1 VHGGEDGKRCP
12 HAYSLCFAHRGG
24 SALERVR
31 CGPGGDQNRR
41 LNWRGSSRDRFGQ
54 SVPAENTEL
63 QVAIGKGLGTK
74 ARIDA
79 LQAGTIDIALAS
91 HGLKVDDLTRAGMVV
106 TEIARTPVVFAVN
119 SSVTIPSL
127 TYDQVCAIYQGE
139 RTNWKE
145 FGGPDLAIAP
155 RTRPDTEVD
164 AEVARDQVACLK
176 SLKMPESVKI
186 MQRGGDMAQELAATP
201 GAFGMTT
208 ATVVEQSGGKVK
220 ALALGGITPDETN
233 VTAGKYT
240 LVREAFFV
248 TKAKHSNAVADFVT
262 FVRGPEGAAVIKA
275 SGAIPTST
283 R

>member
-1 VHGGEDGKRCP
+1 MEGKM
-12 HAYSLCFAHRGG
+12 G
-24 SALERVR
+24 SAAHTLTACASLIAAGVLWSGSAAAQEAIRIDGSTGVAPLATALVR
-31 CGPGGDQNRR
+31 AYQQKTPN
-41 LNWRGSSRDRFGQ
+41 
-54 SVPAENTEL
+54 V

-91 HGLKVDDLTRAGMVV
+91 HGLKVDDLTRAGLVV

-248 TKAKHSNAVADFVT
+248 TK
-262 FVRGPEGAAVIKA
+262 P
-275 SGAIPTST
+275 ST
-283 R
+283 RTPLRIS